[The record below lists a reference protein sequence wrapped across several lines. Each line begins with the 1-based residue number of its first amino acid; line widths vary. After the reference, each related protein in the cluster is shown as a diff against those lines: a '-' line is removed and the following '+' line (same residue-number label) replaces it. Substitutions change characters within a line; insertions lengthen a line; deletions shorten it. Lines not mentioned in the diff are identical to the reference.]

1 MRVLAVDTTSAHGSV
16 ALVEGVDVAAEV
28 RVKAPEGHSR
38 WLLEAVS
45 MLLRTFSWRLADIGG
60 LAVTVGPG
68 SFTGLRVGM
77 ATVQGL
83 ALGAS
88 RPVVGLST
96 LEVLA
101 SLGAREEAPV
111 VAMVDAWRGEVYAEV
126 FADGRSLGPPVVGRP
141 EALAAGLPER
151 CVLVGDGAR
160 RHQDTLKALRPQ
172 ARALGHDGFLALPLA
187 RLAGRV
193 LERGGGKDARALA
206 PLYVRGADI
215 RPPQA

>member
-1 MRVLAVDTTSAHGSV
+1 MRVLGVDTTSAYGSV
-16 ALVEGVDVAAEV
+16 ALVEGGEQCAEI
-28 RVKAPEGHSR
+28 RVHAPDGHSR
-38 WLLEAVS
+38 WLLDAVS
-45 MLLRTFSWRLADIGG
+45 TLLRAFSWRLPDLDG

-68 SFTGLRVGM
+68 SFTGLRVGI

-83 ALGAS
+83 ALGAT

-101 SLGAREEAPV
+101 SLGAREETPV

-126 FADGRSLGPPVVGRP
+126 FQDGRSLGPPVVGRP
-141 EALAAGLPER
+141 EALASGLPER

-160 RHQDTLKALRPQ
+160 RHDQVLRALRPQ
-172 ARALGHDGFLALPLA
+172 ARPLGHDGFLALALA
-187 RLAGRV
+187 RLAGRA
-193 LERGGGKDARALA
+193 LERGEGRDAQALA

-215 RPPQA
+215 RPPRA